1 MSCILL
7 TIDAWGDHMVL
18 YSYSLAGHVLSC
30 RMSLH
35 VLLPCKRQP

>member
-7 TIDAWGDHMVL
+7 TIDAWGDRIVL
-18 YSYSLAGHVLSC
+18 YSCSLAGHVLSS

-35 VLLPCKRQP
+35 VLLPCKQQP